1 MFELKTYLAKSQRDI
16 RLAFGIDLEVY
27 DRLHKYERE
36 KLHMDMDDET
46 HLWNFVHFRDVDVMY
61 SPMTITIKYKGESI
75 IDLDNPSASGN
86 GLWLDYL
93 ACVERYIDTKQAEA
107 LYGYECE
114 MSMTASGDNELKFCV
129 YSAHFK
135 EALISV
141 VLPELEF
148 VKALLSELKHIRSK
162 MEERGLFE
170 KAASA
175 STKNIGLSENI
186 FKRIEQC
193 ELRIAKH

>member
-1 MFELKTYLAKSQRDI
+1 
-16 RLAFGIDLEVY
+16 
-27 DRLHKYERE
+27 
-36 KLHMDMDDET
+36 MDMDDDT
-46 HLWNFVHFRDVDVMY
+46 QLWNFVHFRDVDVIH
-61 SPMTITIKYKGESI
+61 SPMKITIKYKGESI

-93 ACVERYIDTKQAEA
+93 ACLEKYMVNKRAVT

-114 MSMTASGDNELKFCV
+114 MSMTASGDNELKFCI

-148 VKALLSELKHIRSK
+148 VEALLSELKHIWTK
-162 MEERGLFE
+162 MEEHGLFE
-170 KAASA
+170 TAARA
-175 STKNIGLSENI
+175 STKNIGLGADI

-193 ELRIAKH
+193 ELHIVKR